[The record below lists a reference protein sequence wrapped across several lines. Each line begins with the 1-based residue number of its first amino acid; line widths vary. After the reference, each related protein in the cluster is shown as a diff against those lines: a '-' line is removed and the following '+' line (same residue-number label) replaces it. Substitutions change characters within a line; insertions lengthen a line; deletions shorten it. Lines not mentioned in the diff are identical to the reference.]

1 LDVFV
6 SPSPAVSSRI
16 GIIVPRHKQTAVR
29 RNLLKRRLREAL
41 RTQVLPGLREA
52 GVTRDLLVRA
62 RREAYDAQYQDLVR
76 ELVEWLGKTP

>member
-6 SPSPAVSSRI
+6 SPSLAAFSRI

-41 RTQVLPGLREA
+41 RTQVLPRLRSA
-52 GVTRDLLVRA
+52 GATRDLLVRA
-62 RREAYDAQYQDLVR
+62 RREAYDAEYQDLVR
-76 ELVEWLGKTP
+76 ELVEWLEQAL